1 MTNAMWIFL
10 LEAIG
15 LAGVVALALYLD
27 HRRRLKG

>member
-15 LAGVVALALYLD
+15 VAAVVALALYLD
-27 HRRRLKG
+27 HRRRLKN